1 VESFWEGILGSVV
14 VGGKEGVEG
23 SRMVGR
29 VMSAERSRILAVAV
43 MPWRGVDFW
52 RPVVR
57 MGCRKEGC
65 GGGRPRVVREWV
77 SCWRVGG
84 WAILVPVGW
93 KSEVMVHVVNW
104 EEVDGSEGS
113 SKSQAFEIE

>member
-1 VESFWEGILGSVV
+1 
-14 VGGKEGVEG
+14 
-23 SRMVGR
+23 M
-29 VMSAERSRILAVAV
+29 
-43 MPWRGVDFW
+43 
-52 RPVVR
+52 
-57 MGCRKEGC
+57 
-65 GGGRPRVVREWV
+65 GRPWVVREWV